1 MTRKYG
7 SLIRTIFQ
15 YPISGNIHWRQ
26 LESLLHHL
34 GATVEPLPGARY
46 RVLLNNVEGIL
57 HHPHHSNVFSKQ
69 DIKHL
74 RQYLAAAQV
83 TPSLYEESQ
92 KNRAEPE

>member
-15 YPISGNIHWRQ
+15 DPISGNIHWRE

-34 GATVEPLPGARY
+34 GATVEPLHGARY

-74 RQYLAAAQV
+74 RQYLASAQV
-83 TPSLYEESQ
+83 TPSLYDEGYNN
-92 KNRAEPE
+92 KN